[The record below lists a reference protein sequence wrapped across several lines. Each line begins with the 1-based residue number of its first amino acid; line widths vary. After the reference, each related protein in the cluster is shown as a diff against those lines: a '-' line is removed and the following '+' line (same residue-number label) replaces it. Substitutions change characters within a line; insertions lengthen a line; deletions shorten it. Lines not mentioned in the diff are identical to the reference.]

1 MLFFNY
7 IGGNADARKFSMPIL
22 HRNVLP
28 PKDSKS
34 PGESPASTGMNMVV
48 WLILCATNT
57 CMVDSLQN
65 HFYSN

>member
-1 MLFFNY
+1 MLFFIY
-7 IGGNADARKFSMPIL
+7 IGGYTDARKFSMPIL

-28 PKDSKS
+28 PKHSKTS
-34 PGESPASTGMNMVV
+34 GEPPASTGTNMVV

-57 CMVDSLQN
+57 WLVGSLQN